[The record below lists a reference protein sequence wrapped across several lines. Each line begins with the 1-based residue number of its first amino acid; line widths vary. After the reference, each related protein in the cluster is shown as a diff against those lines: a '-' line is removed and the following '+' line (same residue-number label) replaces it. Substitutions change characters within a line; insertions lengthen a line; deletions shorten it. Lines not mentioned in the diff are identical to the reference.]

1 MCVLLCFG
9 PLKLD
14 SVIRYVCDLDFEQLL
29 LIALLFHALLIFFF
43 GQLNIQLNVAIW
55 NCRCD
60 TALFLRLI
68 HSWCVSCRQLPI
80 AHLNETKS
88 PKLNTHNQ
96 IREAAAISI
105 DQLQDLYPKKIPFL
119 NINYFQSTNKMSKQ
133 ILNLLYYSIR
143 SHFLCSTTT
152 YSFLAISTLS
162 FCIAKNIR
170 WINLL
175 SLPGIACKYVQ

>member
-1 MCVLLCFG
+1 MCL
-9 PLKLD
+9 
-14 SVIRYVCDLDFEQLL
+14 
-29 LIALLFHALLIFFF
+29 ALLWSAQIRLSHTLCVWPWFRTIVAHCAFVSCFAHFFF